1 MHLRRKREEL
11 TSYRFKVPRLN
22 NSLHSFFYEVQ
33 RMYNPQTG
41 HIPGYKFVIYTI
53 NKKNSLASIWNLRN
67 LAWQILSVFFFSFYP
82 FSGFLYDFCSLQAAF
97 FISSTVCLNDL
108 LLHLLPT
115 VSSNVFAVSLII
127 PLSLRFL
134 DFY

>member
-82 FSGFLYDFCSLQAAF
+82 FSGFLYDFCSLRSCF
-97 FISSTVCLNDL
+97 FHILHGLSERFCC
-108 LLHLLPT
+108 LHLL
-115 VSSNVFAVSLII
+115 LQ
-127 PLSLRFL
+127 RFRL
-134 DFY
+134 MSWQCP